1 MNSSGEYLTDSSD
14 YVSSVVSDNT
24 PFPSLTK
31 SQKVKILQTF
41 KPECVSVYEATPL
54 EPEALN
60 EEFTYEEHSETSDSA
75 PVKNSCCYLI

>member
-1 MNSSGEYLTDSSD
+1 MDSSEEYWTDTSD

-41 KPECVSVYEATPL
+41 NPECVSVF
-54 EPEALN
+54 N
-60 EEFTYEEHSETSDSA
+60 EEFTYEEHSETSESA